1 MLRLAVQEV
10 LGEGRAVLSAQVA
23 VRSLAR
29 AESTSAPQPDSPRDD
44 PTPDLGLP
52 PTIQGLQQPNRAVGP
67 RQARAVFRAAVQAA
81 QAGAAGGSVQG
92 VQAGQQAGSRA
103 VHTQPLEC
111 GVSCQGPQGDG
122 CSYAA
127 LQYSNMF
134 SPVSNSSCQGVQQ
147 NYTHKT
153 TGVLSGD
160 PFAPQRRSF
169 HSLARRRG
177 GPAPVHPLTAELTGT
192 TGLFGSAELQGTAH
206 RSVLDTGTRLSLHRF
221 SFPHHLCTSAP
232 AEQAGK
238 PPSHRLLCMP
248 APAGLAGKPHRHL
261 CTPAGE
267 TEKPPSQRER
277 LKRAVR
283 DYGSTVVVFHVGI
296 SLMSLGGF
304 YLAVSS
310 GIDMVAL
317 LHKIGVGKTIAE
329 SGVAT
334 GASTFVIAYAVHKV
348 FAPVRIGITLTCVP
362 FVVRYLRNVGL
373 LR

>member
-1 MLRLAVQEV
+1 MDMVCV
-10 LGEGRAVLSAQVA
+10 SVLSVC
-23 VRSLAR
+23 
-29 AESTSAPQPDSPRDD
+29 ES
-44 PTPDLGLP
+44 
-52 PTIQGLQQPNRAVGP
+52 
-67 RQARAVFRAAVQAA
+67 
-81 QAGAAGGSVQG
+81 
-92 VQAGQQAGSRA
+92 VQAGTRA
-103 VHTQPLEC
+103 VDTLSQPLEC

-147 NYTHKT
+147 NYAHRT

-267 TEKPPSQRER
+267 TGKPPSQRER